1 MAQFATSAALAAWL
15 LLLLWMHAWDREL
28 VGDDWALQRPTV
40 WVALALSA
48 VAVAAELSLLRDRGE
63 SWAWLLGILSIPV
76 GALCIAERHPL
87 VATGVVLITTGVPL
101 LVYATPLARVRIA
114 AHLLGAGLSVTAWA
128 EGHIGFG
135 GAAGGPPW
143 PVRAARSMVEYHGV
157 ISVGSLVGALAFAAA
172 LRRRASRELGAM
184 GLVICGSAGALELLS
199 TAACTQVRDGVLGQ
213 PVNWRLD
220 ELAAAASVV
229 EYLLVCALVG
239 GLVLAVNDVARRK
252 RRLNTRGAASALT
265 VLGLIV
271 LAAQTPTRAIVP
283 AHESPVP
290 LAHGPVWDQWYQWYP
305 HDERPRVTQIVRVTR
320 EGEARLY
327 YGGESIAGFHF
338 DPRAR
343 VKVFPHRDAPAWAV
357 EQTVRQLLSQVPE
370 LAIAVAASRGVPP
383 LEVPGVAARVRFI
396 PAAGLNPGYDFQR
409 ALRPSAGR
417 IGIHERPE
425 SRAPCPPPS
434 DGESAERW
442 LSRKPPSCVLE
453 PIESGV
459 TSAAPL
465 APIGELP
472 GRFPRREPH
481 RPEPLFA
488 AALLGLALGL
498 LVAHRRIQRD
508 LEPLRGPRGPRRGP
522 RRNAPTQP
530 RWLWR
535 RDSTH
540 WWLRGATPYR
550 DIGGFH
556 GPASRD
562 VAMRLLARR
571 WAAVLWGVV
580 KAGVAWCVLLTM
592 LAAAIWL
599 RWHRH

>member
-28 VGDDWALQRPTV
+28 VRDEWALQRPTV
-40 WVALALSA
+40 WIALALST
-48 VAVAAELSLLRDRGE
+48 VAVVAELSLLRDRGE
-63 SWAWLLGILSIPV
+63 AWAWLLGILSIPV

-87 VATGVVLITTGVPL
+87 VATGVVLSTTGVPL
-101 LVYATPLARVRIA
+101 LVYAAPLARVRVA
-114 AHLLGAGLSVTAWA
+114 ALLLGAGLSVTAWA

-143 PVRAARSMVEYHGV
+143 PVRAASSMVEYHEV
-157 ISVGSLVGALAFAAA
+157 ILVVLLLGALAFGVA
-172 LRRRASRELGAM
+172 LRRRDSRELGAM
-184 GLVICGSAGALELLS
+184 GLVICGSAGALEFLS
-199 TAACTQVRDGVLGQ
+199 TTACKQVRDGVLGQ
-213 PVNWRLD
+213 PVSWRLD
-220 ELAAAASVV
+220 ELAAAASAV
-229 EYLLVCALVG
+229 ECLLVCALVG

-252 RRLNTRGAASALT
+252 RRQNTRGAALAL
-265 VLGLIV
+265 VVVGLIV
-271 LAAQTPTRAIVP
+271 LAAQTPARAIV
-283 AHESPVP
+283 ATHESPVP
-290 LAHGPVWDQWYQWYP
+290 LAHGPAWNQWYQYP

-320 EGEARLY
+320 EGEARVY
-327 YGGESIAGFHF
+327 YGGESISAFRF

-343 VKVFPHRDAPAWAV
+343 VKVFPHRDAPARAV
-357 EQTVRQLLSQVPE
+357 ERAVRHLLSQVPE
-370 LAIAVAASRGVPP
+370 LAIAVVANRGVPP
-383 LEVPGVAARVRFI
+383 LEVPGVAARVRFM
-396 PAAGLNPGYDFQR
+396 PAAGLNPGHDFQR
-409 ALRPSAGR
+409 ALRPGADR
-417 IGIHERPE
+417 IGLYERPE
-425 SRAPCPPPS
+425 SRAPCPPAR

-442 LSRKPPSCVLE
+442 LSRKPPSCGLE
-453 PIESGV
+453 PLESGV
-459 TSAAPL
+459 TSATPL

-472 GRFPRREPH
+472 GRFPRREPR

-488 AALLGLALGL
+488 AALLGLAAGL
-498 LVAHRRIQRD
+498 FVAHRRIQRD

-530 RWLWR
+530 TWLWR
-535 RDSTH
+535 RDTTH

-571 WAAVLWGVV
+571 WATVLWRVV
-580 KAGVAWCVLLTM
+580 KAGLAWCALLTV

-599 RWHRH
+599 WSHRH